1 MAGIKALRKIQLGA
15 ETTAG
20 TAVAATTIWRGVG
33 TMEDKREVV
42 FPDED
47 VGYLSGVDR
56 TYIPKLLAVLSMD
69 ETPATFEQFGYILEA
84 GVKKVTPSQDGTG
97 SDYIYT
103 YTFPTTAVSTIRTYT
118 IEGGDNQQEEESP
131 YFFVDSFKLSGQAG
145 EAWKMSANWQGQQVT
160 ASSFTGS
167 LSLPSV
173 EEILFS
179 KSSLYI
185 DAAGGTIGT
194 TQKSSTFLSA
204 SLDVDTGIQPVFTG
218 DGSLYFTFTKNTPPE
233 VTLDITFEHDGTATA
248 EKTNWRNETARQ
260 IRILSQGSSVS
271 TAGTTYSVKTMNI
284 DLAGKWETFEKLG
297 ERNGNDVVTG
307 KFRARYNSTA
317 ALFAEIL
324 LVNDLSSLP

>member
-69 ETPATFEQFGYILEA
+69 ETPATFEQLGYILEA

-103 YTFPTTAVSTIRTYT
+103 YTLPTTAVNTIRTYT

-185 DAAGGTIGT
+185 DAAGGTIGS

-204 SLDVDTGIQPVFTG
+204 SLDVDTGIQPVFTA
-218 DGSLYFTFTKNTPPE
+218 DGNLYFTFTKSTQPE

-260 IRILSQGSSVS
+260 IRILAQGSSVS

-297 ERNGNDVVTG
+297 ERNGNDVVAG

-324 LVNDLSSLP
+324 LVNDLSALP